1 MSTISDIRKVAIQVS
16 DSDFTCLRIEEE
28 LLVMAVRSAKVPMAE
43 KNEIF
48 ARIKEINVKQLEMLG
63 ERVRKSA

>member
-1 MSTISDIRKVAIQVS
+1 MSTLSDIRKVAIQVS

-48 ARIKEINVKQLEMLG
+48 TRIKEINVKQLEMLG
-63 ERVRKSA
+63 EKVRKAA

>member
-1 MSTISDIRKVAIQVS
+1 MSTLSDIRKVAAQVS

-43 KNEIF
+43 KNELF
-48 ARIKEINVKQLEMLG
+48 ARLKEINVRQLEMLG
-63 ERVRKSA
+63 EKVRKAA

>member
-1 MSTISDIRKVAIQVS
+1 MSTLSDIRKVAIQVS

-48 ARIKEINVKQLEMLG
+48 SRIKEINVKQLELLG
-63 ERVRKSA
+63 EKVRKAS

>member
-1 MSTISDIRKVAIQVS
+1 MSTLSDIRKVAIQVS

-48 ARIKEINVKQLEMLG
+48 SRIKEINVKQLEMLG
-63 ERVRKSA
+63 EKVRKAA